1 MYPFEV
7 GVEVSSV
14 ESGRGPRGQGGQDW
28 VPYKIAI
35 DLVQNPSEKQHKRT
49 LKKIIF
55 YTESREVP
63 NRGGS

>member
-28 VPYKIAI
+28 GPYKIAI
-35 DLVQNPSEKQHKRT
+35 DLVQNPSEQHKRT
-49 LKKIIF
+49 LKNNIF
-55 YTESREVP
+55 YIESREGSG
-63 NRGGS
+63 RGGS